1 MPPQSREQAGP
12 EQARERRSEQ
22 QISRRAQRKIAEE
35 QGERRKRLMLLAG
48 GIAVALI
55 VALVAFLVTR
65 PGDIGAHMLAAEPL
79 PASIPVAGMS
89 MGPENAPV
97 TVTEWG
103 DFT

>member
-1 MPPQSREQAGP
+1 MPPQSRDLAGP
-12 EQARERRSEQ
+12 EKTRERRSERRT
-22 QISRRAQRKIAEE
+22 SGRAQRKIAEE
-35 QGERRKRLMLLAG
+35 QAARRKRLMLLAG
-48 GIAVALI
+48 GIAAALI
-55 VALVAFLVTR
+55 VGLVAFLVTR
-65 PGDIGAHMLAAEPL
+65 PQAIGAPVLAAEPL